1 MIKLACGGMGGTR
14 KAQDNTGSYGCR
26 IRCIPIQGML
36 QGACWR
42 FRHGSQRA
50 TYTLGNDT
58 VHPRMENYRRDEGL
72 FLIRFLNFF
81 PYE

>member
-36 QGACWR
+36 QGACWEIQTWQPEG
-42 FRHGSQRA
+42 HI
-50 TYTLGNDT
+50 
-58 VHPRMENYRRDEGL
+58 HPRMENYRRNGGL
-72 FLIRFLNFF
+72 FLLGF
-81 PYE
+81 